1 MKNRRCWTK
10 KCGKHPGSG
19 PFCDPG
25 EEMRR
30 VWMCSPF
37 WSPPWTHHFATQ
49 HYETQVL
56 AGWNTA
62 LCLRC
67 TTVLL
72 LRSSLQQPDT
82 AKTPTT
88 ASNHTKHLKTCVPLF
103 ENSWGMR
110 FLGLREML
118 FGKSML
124 WSADWFLK
132 IFTSTNWQRKS
143 HPMFFFRIWRGD
155 SSTEMVNFWC
165 AILGTLLNRI
175 ARMGLWWFV
184 A

>member
-1 MKNRRCWTK
+1 MKNRRFWIK

-19 PFCDPG
+19 PFYDPG
-25 EEMRR
+25 EEFEC
-30 VWMCSPF
+30 VHHSDLPLDSPF
-37 WSPPWTHHFATQ
+37 CDSALRLRSLQ
-49 HYETQVL
+49 GETRHCAFV
-56 AGWNTA
+56 G
-62 LCLRC
+62 C

-82 AKTPTT
+82 AKTPTST
-88 ASNHTKHLKTCVPLF
+88 VSNHTKHLKTCVPLF

-124 WSADWFLK
+124 WSPDWFLK
-132 IFTSTNWQRKS
+132 MFTSTNCQRKS

-165 AILGTLLNRI
+165 AILGTLLNGI

-184 A
+184 V